1 MRERHMRRMVRRIV
15 SRLRSQLGFSVVEIL
30 VGGLVLVV
38 GLIMMSQFFASAAS
52 RVLESDIRS
61 VLHQV
66 ATEDIESIR
75 GIDYS
80 DVGTTTGHPQGV
92 LLSNEERV
100 VGNLTVKIHREVIF
114 WTDEAYDGPYPANY
128 RRVTV
133 TVSAVG
139 HEQLKPV
146 EMTTNVAGHV
156 AGGTID
162 VTVTNLAGQRIPD
175 ALIVVDNTYLI
186 PSVHLE
192 DAALRTDINGKLI
205 IPGLVPDEVEG
216 YIVSASKTGYN
227 TDVDGPKVVVD
238 GLPYT
243 PYNLIIDRL
252 STLGVRVVDTE
263 GNDVPGLDLT
273 IVGPDG
279 FDESFVSAEGGVVFY
294 NIRYGIED
302 SDGPYKVRLLGGE
315 GYDPQ
320 EETVILAPGETRTIT
335 FVVPADV
342 TTTTVGDPE
351 TPPEETTTTTVEGET
366 PPSTETTTTSTTSTT
381 VSTPSTTI
389 ANRLTVTVEGWV
401 WRYGGGWQWRPIQ
414 GASVS
419 LGGGRQGTTNS
430 SGFVTFTDLE
440 NQTYS
445 VTVTAGGYRRY
456 DGSVLVTGATS
467 LTVQLES
474 SWSW

>member
-1 MRERHMRRMVRRIV
+1 MGAHMRRMARRLAAK
-15 SRLRSQLGFSVVEIL
+15 LRVQSGFSVVEIL
-30 VGGLVLVV
+30 VSGLVLVV
-38 GLIMMSQFFASAAS
+38 GLVMMSQLFASAAG

-80 DVGTTTGHPQGV
+80 DVGTTTGHPHGV

-100 VGNLTVKIHREVIF
+100 VGDLTVKIHREVIF
-114 WTDEAYDGPYPANY
+114 WTDEAYEGPYPANY
-128 RRVTV
+128 RRVVV

-139 HEQLKPV
+139 HERLAPV
-146 EMTTNVAGHV
+146 EMTTNVAGHA

-162 VTVTNLAGQRIPD
+162 VTVTNLAGEPVPD
-175 ALIVVDNTYLI
+175 ALIVVDNTHLV

-205 IPGLVPDEVEG
+205 IPGLVPDEGEG
-216 YIVSASKTGYN
+216 YIVTASKCGYN
-227 TDVDGPKVVVD
+227 SDTQGPKVVVD

-302 SDGPYKVRLLGGE
+302 SDGPYKVRLLGSE

-320 EETVILAPGETRTIT
+320 EETVVLAPGETRTVT
-335 FVVPADV
+335 LVVPASV

-351 TPPEETTTTTVEGET
+351 TPPEETT
-366 PPSTETTTTSTTSTT
+366 TTSTT

-401 WRYGGGWQWRPIQ
+401 WRWGEGWRWRPIQ

-419 LGGGRQGTTNS
+419 LGGGQQGTTNS
-430 SGFVTFTDLE
+430 SGFVTFTNLE
-440 NQTYS
+440 SQTYS

-456 DGSVLVTGATS
+456 DGSVLVVGATS
-467 LTVQLES
+467 LTVQLEN
-474 SWSW
+474 SWGG